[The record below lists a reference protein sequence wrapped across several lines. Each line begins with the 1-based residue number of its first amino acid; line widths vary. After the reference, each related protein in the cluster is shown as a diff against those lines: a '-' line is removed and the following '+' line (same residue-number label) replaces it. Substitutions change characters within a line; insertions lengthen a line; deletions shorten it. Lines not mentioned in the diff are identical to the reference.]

1 MSSKFWNQRYSEN
14 ETVYGKEPNLFF
26 KLFVDQHKP
35 GTILLPSEGEGRN
48 AIYAAKKGWKVDAFD
63 FSSIAR
69 EKALANAKAANVEIN
84 YEVKSVETFTATK
97 QYDAVSLIYVHVP
110 ALIRKRFHQEVFKS
124 IKPGGFL
131 LLEAFAKEQLGL
143 ASGGPKDETLLY
155 DAPSLCQDF
164 QYLHILNCEQKKIQ
178 LNEGNFHKGIAE
190 VLRLKGQRI

>member
-26 KLFVDQHKP
+26 KFFIDQHKP